1 MMASLRRDFFFN
13 RNHLRQLHCQLLQA
27 TRVVSMRIT
36 MRHPNNSCQLVSEI
50 LQMMATVQSIQ
61 ILDQMW
67 QNTTVAV
74 ECGKAGQSTLH

>member
-1 MMASLRRDFFFN
+1 MFPALQIIFGLCGRGGRSHLQRKLLDAIFLN

-50 LQMMATVQSIQ
+50 HITN
-61 ILDQMW
+61 D
-67 QNTTVAV
+67 
-74 ECGKAGQSTLH
+74 GHSTEYSNP